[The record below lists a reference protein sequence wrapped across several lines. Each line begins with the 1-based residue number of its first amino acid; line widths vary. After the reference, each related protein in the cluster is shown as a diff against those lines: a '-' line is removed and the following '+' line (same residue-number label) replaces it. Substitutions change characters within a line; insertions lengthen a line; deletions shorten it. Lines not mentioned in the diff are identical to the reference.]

1 MNERQADDRSLNFA
15 GDDDGAGNPPM
26 TYAVLRLARPSDCC
40 EPGRAEPCQ
49 HVCRLLTSA
58 ATRPAFA
65 STETS

>member
-1 MNERQADDRSLNFA
+1 
-15 GDDDGAGNPPM
+15 M
-26 TYAVLRLARPSDCC
+26 TYAVLRLARPSDYC